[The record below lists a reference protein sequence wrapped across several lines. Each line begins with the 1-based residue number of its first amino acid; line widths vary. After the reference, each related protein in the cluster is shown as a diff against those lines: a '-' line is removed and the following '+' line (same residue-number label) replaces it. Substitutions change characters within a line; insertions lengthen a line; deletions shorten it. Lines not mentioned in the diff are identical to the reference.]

1 MLRKILP
8 EEISQGRHSGDP
20 GSIKEL
26 IVYLRRH
33 HGAKNL
39 KQKMFSFLP
48 RLGDVDAVI
57 RDFWDE
63 YRGNLEPWYLA
74 QKRPDDIII
83 SASPEFL
90 LRPICA
96 ELGVTLIGTSMDK
109 ETGLID
115 GENCHDAEKVRRFNA
130 EFPDAHINSFYSD
143 SLADTPMAKLADKAF
158 LVKRGELSRG
168 RINKITGKHT
178 ASHVYSMWSGVL
190 SLPCNIFI

>member
-1 MLRKILP
+1 MNAYDFDQTIFYPDSSYCFVKYCLKKYPKAVIP
-8 EEISQGRHSGDP
+8 AIP

-74 QKRPDDIII
+74 QKGPDDIII

-96 ELGVTLIGTSMDK
+96 ELGVTLIGTRMDK
-109 ETGLID
+109 ET
-115 GENCHDAEKVRRFNA
+115 
-130 EFPDAHINSFYSD
+130 
-143 SLADTPMAKLADKAF
+143 
-158 LVKRGELSRG
+158 
-168 RINKITGKHT
+168 
-178 ASHVYSMWSGVL
+178 
-190 SLPCNIFI
+190 

>member
-1 MLRKILP
+1 MLCEILP
-8 EEISQGRHSGDP
+8 EEISQGCPSG
-20 GSIKEL
+20 GSGFHQ
-26 IVYLRRH
+26 RAH
-33 HGAKNL
+33 HLSSPPPWREEPEAEDVL
-39 KQKMFSFLP
+39 VFAAV
-48 RLGDVDAVI
+48 GDVDAVI

-63 YRGNLEPWYLA
+63 CRGNLEPWYLA

-96 ELGVTLIGTSMDK
+96 ELGVTLIGTRMAK

-130 EFPDAHINSFYSD
+130 EFPGAHIDRFYSD

-158 LVKRGELSRG
+158 LVKRGELSPWPD
-168 RINKITGKHT
+168 K
-178 ASHVYSMWSGVL
+178 
-190 SLPCNIFI
+190 

>member
-1 MLRKILP
+1 MNAYDFDQTIFYPDSSYCFVKYCLKKYPKAVIP
-8 EEISQGRHSGDP
+8 AIP

-48 RLGDVDAVI
+48 RLGDADAVI

-90 LRPICA
+90 PPSDMRRA
-96 ELGVTLIGTSMDK
+96 WRDAYRHKDGQGNRTYRRREL
-109 ETGLID
+109 
-115 GENCHDAEKVRRFNA
+115 
-130 EFPDAHINSFYSD
+130 P
-143 SLADTPMAKLADKAF
+143 
-158 LVKRGELSRG
+158 
-168 RINKITGKHT
+168 
-178 ASHVYSMWSGVL
+178 
-190 SLPCNIFI
+190 

>member
-1 MLRKILP
+1 MNAYDFDQTIFYPDSSYCFVKYCLKKYPKAVLP
-8 EEISQGRHSGDP
+8 AVP

-74 QKRPDDIII
+74 QKRPDDVII

-90 LRPICA
+90 LRPICE
-96 ELGVTLIGTSMDK
+96 ELGVTLIGTRMDK

-115 GENCHDAEKVRRFNA
+115 GENCHDAEKVRRFMA
-130 EFPDAHINSFYSD
+130 QLPDAHINSFYSD

-158 LVKRGELSRG
+158 LVKRGELSPWPD
-168 RINKITGKHT
+168 K
-178 ASHVYSMWSGVL
+178 
-190 SLPCNIFI
+190 

>member
-1 MLRKILP
+1 MNAYDFDQTIFYPDSSYCFVKYCLKKYPKAVLP
-8 EEISQGRHSGDP
+8 AVP
-20 GSIKEL
+20 GSIKEF
-26 IVYLRRH
+26 IIYLRRR

-90 LRPICA
+90 LKPVC
-96 ELGVTLIGTSMDK
+96 EKLGVRLIATRMDK
-109 ETGLID
+109 KTGKMD
-115 GENCHDAEKVRRFNA
+115 GLNCHDREKVRRFYE
-130 EFPDAHINSFYSD
+130 EFPNAHTENFYSD
-143 SLADTPMAKLADKAF
+143 SFADTPMAEIADRAYMVKKEKIIDWPEKA
-158 LVKRGELSRG
+158 
-168 RINKITGKHT
+168 
-178 ASHVYSMWSGVL
+178 
-190 SLPCNIFI
+190 

>member
-1 MLRKILP
+1 MNAYDFDQTIFYPDSSYCFVKYCLKKYPKAVLP
-8 EEISQGRHSGDP
+8 AVP

-39 KQKMFSFLP
+39 KQKMF
-48 RLGDVDAVI
+48 I

-96 ELGVTLIGTSMDK
+96 ELGVTLIGTRMDK

-143 SLADTPMAKLADKAF
+143 SLADTPMAMLADKAF
-158 LVKRGELSRG
+158 LVKRGELSPWPD
-168 RINKITGKHT
+168 K
-178 ASHVYSMWSGVL
+178 
-190 SLPCNIFI
+190 